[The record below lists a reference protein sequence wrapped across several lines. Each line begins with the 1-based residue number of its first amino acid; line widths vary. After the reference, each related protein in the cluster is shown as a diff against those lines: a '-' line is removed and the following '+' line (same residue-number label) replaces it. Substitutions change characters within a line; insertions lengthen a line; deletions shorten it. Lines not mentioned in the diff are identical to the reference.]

1 MVEDA
6 IGPVIIG
13 VGPTDYTN
21 DRQVLAAGT
30 GNSVQDAEPA
40 HSESDNT
47 GAHAPGARV
56 AVGGVPGV
64 ELVAA
69 ADEVEPRLGDQVVQE
84 GQVEVAGDGE
94 DVVDTDLDKP
104 PSQVAAERAV
114 ASGGN
119 DRPRDRAGPRR

>member
-1 MVEDA
+1 MEDP

-40 HSESDNT
+40 HSESDDT
-47 GAHAPGARV
+47 RAHAPGASV

-69 ADEVEPRLGDQVVQE
+69 ADEVEPGLGEQVVQE

-94 DVVDTDLDKP
+94 DVVDADLDKP
-104 PSQVAAERAV
+104 PSQVAAESAI
-114 ASGGN
+114 AGGGN
-119 DRPRDRAGPRR
+119 DRQRNRAGPRR